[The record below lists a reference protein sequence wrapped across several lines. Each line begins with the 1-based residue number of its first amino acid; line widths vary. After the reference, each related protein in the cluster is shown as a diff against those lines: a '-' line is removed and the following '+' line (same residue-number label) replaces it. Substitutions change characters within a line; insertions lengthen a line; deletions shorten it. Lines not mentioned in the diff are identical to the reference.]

1 MTGAKRDEP
10 LGSDLH
16 AVIHKIEA
24 DILQNTNKNK
34 IRNVDL
40 TSRILQQ
47 NQSNYKGQY
56 RTKVRVKICSLKF
69 KNKKIK

>member
-24 DILQNTNKNK
+24 DILQNTNKN
-34 IRNVDL
+34 
-40 TSRILQQ
+40 
-47 NQSNYKGQY
+47 
-56 RTKVRVKICSLKF
+56 
-69 KNKKIK
+69 